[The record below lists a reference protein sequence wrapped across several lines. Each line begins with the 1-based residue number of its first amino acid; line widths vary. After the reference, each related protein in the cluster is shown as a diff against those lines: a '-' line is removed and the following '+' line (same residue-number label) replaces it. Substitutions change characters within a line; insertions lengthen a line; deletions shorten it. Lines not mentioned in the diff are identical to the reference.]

1 MKYSILV
8 TLLLLGNLLLA
19 QSQETFDLVTY
30 APPAGW
36 KKNDT
41 NKNVISYSTTN
52 NAKGTYC
59 QIGIYR
65 STTSKGSLKAD
76 FDSEWQTLI
85 ADFYKPT
92 TKPELVP
99 AASENGWDAQGGVA
113 PFMFN
118 GAQSVAM
125 LITMSGYG
133 RCTSIAIQSNTEDY
147 QPQIDQFLE
156 SVSLKKLESV
166 SNTVVTQSTTSSPAS
181 TPSAAIVGAMS
192 SGYKFTTINFD
203 DGWTSTEQENWVHV
217 TKDNITVLIHYPN
230 EKADAYNSVLMDG
243 LKNAWNL
250 LVAPKYSSASNFEFK
265 PISSWQSVAF
275 AEADAVEKNS
285 GKSVHVVLF
294 KMHYSNGSG
303 RYMEFITPDKKSF
316 EQEFGPYHDTS
327 YGWEKLENMANY
339 NRFAVAP
346 EDLKGK
352 WTTSFSG
359 MTQYVNSITGA
370 DAGATSHSSVQTFIF
385 SEGNRYNW
393 DISVASGVVGALKF
407 SGAKSSGLFTMNGN
421 WQIKFSDM
429 EGKPKT
435 YDAYFSCIKGA
446 RILCLSDTSYPGY
459 TNFAKM
465 P

>member
-1 MKYSILV
+1 MKNSILV
-8 TLLLLGNLLLA
+8 ALLLLGNLSLA
-19 QSQETFDLVTY
+19 QSPETFDLVTFT
-30 APPAGW
+30 PPAGW
-36 KKNDT
+36 KKTDT

-52 NAKGTYC
+52 NATGTYC
-59 QIGIYR
+59 QIGIYK

-92 TKPELVP
+92 AKPELAP

-125 LITMSGYG
+125 LITMSGYS
-133 RCTSIAIQSNTEDY
+133 RCTSIAILSNTDTY

-156 SVSLKKLESV
+156 SVSLKKLEAV
-166 SNTVVTQSTTSSPAS
+166 SNPVVTQATTTSTTTIPAI
-181 TPSAAIVGAMS
+181 AAKS

-203 DGWTSTEQENWVHV
+203 DGWTSTEQEDWVHV
-217 TKDNITVLIHYPN
+217 KKGNITVLIHYPN
-230 EKADAYNSVLMDG
+230 KNADTYNSQLLDG
-243 LKNAWNL
+243 LKNAWNV
-250 LVAPKYSSASNFEFK
+250 LVAPRYSSASNFEFK
-265 PISSWQSVAF
+265 PIHSWQSVEF
-275 AEADAVEKNS
+275 AEADAVEKSS

-294 KMHYSNGSG
+294 KINYSTGNG

-327 YGWEKLENMANY
+327 YGWEKLENMASY

-352 WTTSFSG
+352 WTNNFSG
-359 MTQYVNSITGA
+359 MTQYVNVYTGA
-370 DAGATSHSSVQTFIF
+370 DAGATAHSSVQNFIF
-385 SEGNRYNW
+385 GEGNHYTW
-393 DISVASGVVGALKF
+393 DISVASGMVGAQKF
-407 SGAKSSGLFTMNGN
+407 SGAKSTGIFTMNGN

-459 TNFAKM
+459 TNYVRV

>member
-1 MKYSILV
+1 MKYSILL

-19 QSQETFDLVTY
+19 QPSETFDLVTFT
-30 APPAGW
+30 PPSGW

-41 NKNVISYSTTN
+41 NKNVISYSITN
-52 NAKGTYC
+52 NATGTYC
-59 QIGIYR
+59 QVGIYR

-76 FDSEWQTLI
+76 FESEWQSII

-92 TKPELVP
+92 AKPELVP

-133 RCTSIAIQSNTEDY
+133 RCTSIAILSNTDTY

-156 SVSLKKLESV
+156 SVSLKKLEAV
-166 SNTVVTQSTTSSPAS
+166 SNSVVTQSTS
-181 TPSAAIVGAMS
+181 TTTPTIPPIGAKN

-203 DGWTSTEQENWVHV
+203 DGWTSTEQEDWVHV
-217 TKDNITVLIHYPN
+217 TKGNLTVLIHYPN

-265 PISSWQSVAF
+265 PIQSWQSVEF
-275 AEADAVEKNS
+275 AEADAVEKIS

-294 KMHYSNGSG
+294 KMNYSTGNG

-327 YGWEKLENMANY
+327 YGWGKLENMANY
-339 NRFAVAP
+339 NRFAIAA

-352 WTTSFSG
+352 WTNNFSG
-359 MTQYVNSITGA
+359 MTQYVNIYTGA
-370 DAGATSHSSVQTFIF
+370 DAGATAHSSVQNFIF
-385 SEGNRYNW
+385 GEGNRYNW
-393 DISVASGVVGALKF
+393 DISVASGMVGAQKF
-407 SGAKSSGLFTMNGN
+407 SGAKSTGIFTMNGN

-446 RILCLSDTSYPGY
+446 RILCLADTSYPGY
-459 TNFAKM
+459 TNYVRV